1 MRRFWGGVRGGK
13 GGRGERSERVKG
25 KMGGGIG
32 WERQD
37 EGLHIDAAP
46 LRDT

>member
-25 KMGGGIG
+25 KMGGGDWVG
-32 WERQD
+32 AT
-37 EGLHIDAAP
+37 G
-46 LRDT
+46 

>member
-25 KMGGGIG
+25 KMGGDWVGATG
-32 WERQD
+32 
-37 EGLHIDAAP
+37 
-46 LRDT
+46 